1 MQKRESQSFGSSW
14 ACPALPRGTA
24 APLLALCLLQAPLWA
39 GGSPVPGAF
48 CGSGGQELKSA
59 GARQSRAAQGPNGW
73 LQGCHHVLLCLP
85 AQILR
90 ACFELLHSGLAS
102 ALAHV
107 PFYVR
112 AEHGAY
118 LGVSRAGPPVITRCH
133 RRTPGCQGLS
143 PCSCVDVKHRDPVGA
158 AVPCSGCLM

>member
-1 MQKRESQSFGSSW
+1 MPSPSQGNSST
-14 ACPALPRGTA
+14 PASSVPPPGPPVGRGQ
-24 APLLALCLLQAPLWA
+24 PGA
-39 GGSPVPGAF
+39 GGFLWVWG
-48 CGSGGQELKSA
+48 A
-59 GARQSRAAQGPNGW
+59 GAQKCRSEAEQGCSGAERVAAG

-107 PFYVR
+107 PLCVR